1 MCWDIEQSCFIYVD
15 SLLKGPNTIEQQNL
29 QPIQYDRN
37 MFYKTTR
44 TIRPGEELFVYYGD
58 EYARFLGIEPF
69 NADSMEKSIVRVT
82 NCWQVSILCFI

>member
-1 MCWDIEQSCFIYVD
+1 MDKYLFFS
-15 SLLKGPNTIEQQNL
+15 GPNTIEQQNL

-58 EYARFLGIEPF
+58 DYARFLGIQPF
-69 NADSMEKSIVRVT
+69 NIDSTQTDFNEDV
-82 NCWQVSILCFI
+82 NQE